1 MPRQVTAQL
10 TVVEVDEHTVL
21 CDGVFATADGKG
33 THSHVR
39 PRLFH
44 TEIGAEDPS
53 VGDAVVQYDDG
64 SYEHR
69 SVPHV

>member
-1 MPRQVTAQL
+1 MPRQVITQL

-33 THSHVR
+33 LHSHVR

-44 TEIGAEDPS
+44 TEIGAVDPS
-53 VGDAVVQYDDG
+53 IGDAVLQYDDG
-64 SYEHR
+64 TYEHKAK
-69 SVPHV
+69 P